1 MPSKAKEALSFAIL
15 ARQTLLGRPG
25 NVPSA
30 TGARRPVV
38 LGKVVPP

>member
-1 MPSKAKEALSFAIL
+1 VQAVRGIPS
-15 ARQTLLGRPG
+15 

-38 LGKVVPP
+38 LGKIIG